1 LKQFLKDQIE
11 QSWTVVGLIIA
22 WLVLE
27 GTAKDV
33 VGWLIL
39 TAIAVWTI
47 TYPLRKD

>member
-1 LKQFLKDQIE
+1 LKEFLKDQIE

-39 TAIAVWTI
+39 AAITVWTI